1 MGICGTAMGHVALL
15 ARELGHEVSGAD
27 TGIYPPMSEVLRA
40 AGVAMHEGYDP
51 ARLEKLKPDLVVVG
65 NVTTRGNPE
74 MEWLLDTRAAPF
86 VSMPA
91 LLGELVLRGRRNVV
105 VTGTHGKT
113 TTTMLAAYLLR
124 AAGADPG
131 WLAGGVPRDLPSGAA
146 AGSTSS
152 PQAERAKA
160 SEKGPST
167 SSGPG
172 GSPFVIEGDEYD
184 SAFFDKRS
192 KFIHYQPWL
201 ITINNIEFDHA
212 DIFRDLADVQRTFEH
227 LRKIVP
233 QSGFIL
239 ENGDDANITA
249 LPAAPWTTTLRVGT
263 GAGNDLRL
271 AEFAEDES
279 GARFDLVWKGRKWET
294 VRWGLPGLFN
304 ARNAAM
310 AALAAGLALDPRE
323 PAKLSLGALKDFRGA
338 RRRQEELRK
347 DARVAVVEDFGHHP
361 TAVRETLIALRR
373 RYPGRKLLACLEPRS
388 NTART
393 RAWQVE
399 LPGALAEA
407 DEVFIGPI
415 HRAEKTLAAERLDL
429 AAVCA
434 AVNAGAKRAVASD
447 APTASSAVKARHFA
461 TNREVLGAVLE
472 ASKALGAPHAV
483 VFFTN
488 GSFDGIVGE
497 FVKGA

>member
-1 MGICGTAMGHVALL
+1 MGGRHRKIMRLYFMGICGTAMGHVALL

-51 ARLEKLKPDLVVVG
+51 VRLEKLKPDLVVVG

-74 MEWLLDTRAAPF
+74 MEWLLDTQAVPF

-91 LLGELVLRGRRNVV
+91 LLGELVLRRRRNVV

-124 AAGADPG
+124 AAGAEPG
-131 WLAGGVPRDLPSGAA
+131 WLAGGVPRDLPGGAA

-152 PQAERAKA
+152 PQTGRAQA
-160 SEKGPST
+160 
-167 SSGPG
+167 

-201 ITINNIEFDHA
+201 VTINNIEFDHA

-233 QSGFIL
+233 GSGFIL
-239 ENGDDANITA
+239 ENGDDANIAA
-249 LPAAPWTTTLRVGT
+249 LPAALWTTTLRVGT

-271 AEFAEDES
+271 AEFAEDEN
-279 GARFDLVWKGRKWET
+279 GARFDLVWRGKKWET

-310 AALAAGLALDPRE
+310 AALAAGLALDPKE
-323 PAKLSLGALKDFRGA
+323 PAKLSLAALKDFRGA

-347 DARVAVVEDFGHHP
+347 DARVAVIEDFGHHP
-361 TAVRETLIALRR
+361 TAVRETLSALRR
-373 RYPGRKLLACLEPRS
+373 RHPGRRLLACLEPRS

-393 RAWQVE
+393 RAWQAE

-407 DEVFIGPI
+407 EEVFIGPI
-415 HRAEKTLAAERLDL
+415 HRAEKTPAAERLDL

-434 AVNAGAKRAVASD
+434 AVNAG
-447 APTASSAVKARHFA
+447 VKYARARHFA
-461 TNREVLGAVLE
+461 TNREVLAAVLA
-472 ASKALGAPHAV
+472 ASRALGAAPHAV